1 LPYSKC
7 PKQFGRVIE
16 PKCCKYNRTIIQPL
30 KNKITFKEQ
39 VMKIV
44 KEEKT
49 ITYDEEHTNNFEQI
63 HTHNEDDR
71 KKTS

>member
-1 LPYSKC
+1 
-7 PKQFGRVIE
+7 
-16 PKCCKYNRTIIQPL
+16 
-30 KNKITFKEQ
+30 
-39 VMKIV
+39 MKIV